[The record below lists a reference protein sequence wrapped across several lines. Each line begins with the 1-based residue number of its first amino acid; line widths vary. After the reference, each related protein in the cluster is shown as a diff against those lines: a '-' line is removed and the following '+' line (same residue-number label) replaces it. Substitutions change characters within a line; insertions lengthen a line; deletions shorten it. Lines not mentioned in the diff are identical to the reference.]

1 MSLSVGIQYIYYIHK
16 RYFNQQGFC
25 ITLCFSGTK
34 MRVTGGLGL
43 VLNEGLKN
51 FSSKTEVTQLGLAQ
65 LGTFIARA
73 CSSQKISARTHLYII
88 YLYNINQF
96 PRTKLHN
103 WDYTNQ
109 QVGKL
114 VPSMLHLT
122 HASSQLGQSIF
133 HFSWL
138 VWSYI
143 ASSFFFGTRPEKTST
158 FLYQVQTFLR
168 LVISYKMDTWG
179 SSTAAHSVHVWIWIK
194 S

>member
-1 MSLSVGIQYIYYIHK
+1 MLSWILGSYSSDDVKFYMDNLSK
-16 RYFNQQGFC
+16 F
-25 ITLCFSGTK
+25 LLKWWTK
-34 MRVTGGLGL
+34 G
-43 VLNEGLKN
+43 
-51 FSSKTEVTQLGLAQ
+51 
-65 LGTFIARA
+65 
-73 CSSQKISARTHLYII
+73 
-88 YLYNINQF
+88 NINQF
-96 PRTKLHN
+96 PRNRTNFDLKLSIKLHN
-103 WDYTNQ
+103 WNYTNQ

-179 SSTAAHSVHVWIWIK
+179 GSTTAHSVHVWIWIK